1 MQDNKKNTPHH
12 VLILG
17 CGRSGTSIFG
27 EFFQHLSPYTYYSE
41 PLYAEVKLM
50 DFSKPIAIKVPN
62 VSPEFPPTQGL
73 SFPLEDLLN
82 TIPQPLTIFWQVRHP
97 LDTIC
102 SLKVGI
108 SKNWGHHPRPSD
120 WKNWLNQPLIKQCAH
135 HWNYLN
141 TVGYEKVARLVQLS
155 KFEEAILDTQNYA
168 KRICQLVNV
177 DVEEERENITAWCNR
192 VQNTN
197 NSKFVE
203 AETSRAYSTKDHKVK
218 VDRWR
223 ENMTEEE
230 FKMVVPMI
238 KETAKTFGYN
248 LSSNLP

>member
-1 MQDNKKNTPHH
+1 MPDDKNDQPHH

-27 EFFQHLSPYTYYSE
+27 EFFQHLSSYTYFSE
-41 PLYAEVKLM
+41 PPYANLKKM
-50 DFSKPIAIKVPN
+50 DFSKPIAIKVPE
-62 VSPEFPPTQGL
+62 VSADYPPTEGL
-73 SFPLEDLLN
+73 SFPLEDLYQ

-108 SKNWGHHPRPSD
+108 AKNWGHHPQPVD
-120 WKNWLNQPLIKQCAH
+120 WRNWVDKPLIERCAH

-141 TVGYEKVARLVQLS
+141 TVGYEKLAEVAHLS
-155 KFEEAILDTQNYA
+155 KFEEAILDTQNFA
-168 KRICQLVNV
+168 RKVANLVKV
-177 DVEEERENITAWCNR
+177 DAIEEQVNIQNWCNR

-197 NSKFVE
+197 NAKFVE

-218 VDRWR
+218 VGRWL
-223 ENMTEEE
+223 ENMTSEELE
-230 FKMVVPMI
+230 IVVPMI
-238 KETAKTFGYN
+238 QDTAKKFGYDLTN
-248 LSSNLP
+248 LN